1 MQSQNGNGA
10 LAERLGTG
18 LQNLLQRF
26 DSARHLKKMPLSYLR
41 GIFRF
46 WTFPHLSHIFGGI
59 KKAYG
64 MFPAGQVENF
74 RSAFQHLL
82 AKITQKCGKF
92 AFGNRA
98 KVLIPIFFSAF
109 VRFSFCST
117 LNLMNYEN
125 LYRQWS
131 RSDDSWQTQS

>member
-1 MQSQNGNGA
+1 
-10 LAERLGTG
+10 
-18 LQNLLQRF
+18 
-26 DSARHLKKMPLSYLR
+26 MPLSYLR

-64 MFPAGQVENF
+64 TFPAGQVENF
-74 RSAFQHLL
+74 RSAFQRLL

-98 KVLIPIFFSAF
+98 KVLIPIFFSLLSDFHF
-109 VRFSFCST
+109 VPPKT
-117 LNLMNYEN
+117 
-125 LYRQWS
+125 
-131 RSDDSWQTQS
+131 

>member
-1 MQSQNGNGA
+1 
-10 LAERLGTG
+10 
-18 LQNLLQRF
+18 
-26 DSARHLKKMPLSYLR
+26 
-41 GIFRF
+41 
-46 WTFPHLSHIFGGI
+46 
-59 KKAYG
+59 

-98 KVLIPIFFSAF
+98 KVLIPNFFSAF

-131 RSDDSWQTQS
+131 WSDDHRKTQS

>member
-1 MQSQNGNGA
+1 
-10 LAERLGTG
+10 
-18 LQNLLQRF
+18 
-26 DSARHLKKMPLSYLR
+26 
-41 GIFRF
+41 
-46 WTFPHLSHIFGGI
+46 
-59 KKAYG
+59 

-98 KVLIPIFFSAF
+98 KVLIPKFFSAF

-117 LNLMNYEN
+117 
-125 LYRQWS
+125 
-131 RSDDSWQTQS
+131 